1 MILILLKT
9 FSKILILSLLVI
21 GSIAVLAGRQKT
33 TYDPNNYFAAL
44 IDKNNLLEKTNS
56 PRIIFVGASNLAFGL
71 DSKMIEKEFGIPVVN
86 MGLHGDF
93 GLGFILNNV
102 KQNIKKGDIVV
113 LAIEYYLDK
122 IYYKDVSYATA
133 LYPKGKEFIDYD
145 ADYYSQK
152 IKYNVNE
159 AQIVRQKFF
168 NFIFEKIFRLKEAK
182 VYIPTELNSYDT
194 SVYSRSGF
202 NENGDLISHLDKKP
216 FENLTGEI
224 KIQTEDYS
232 KSIDK
237 LNDFLKYVND
247 HGGQVYFTFPSY
259 ARSEFEKN
267 FKAISEFE
275 KQLKENMRIEIISS
289 PEDSAFPDSLFFDSV
304 YHLNSRGREIRTEK
318 MIGALKEKVFN
329 KDIYLGK

>member
-1 MILILLKT
+1 MLKVLLKI
-9 FSKILILSLLVI
+9 SVLCLLVTGTI
-21 GSIAVLAGRQKT
+21 VILAGRQKT

-44 IDKNNLLEKTNS
+44 IDKNNLLEKTNP

-71 DSKMIEKEFGIPVVN
+71 DSKMIEKEFDMPVVN

-133 LYPKGKEFIDYD
+133 LYPKGKEYIDYN
-145 ADYYSQK
+145 AEYYSQK
-152 IKYNVNE
+152 LKYHVNE
-159 AQIVRQKFF
+159 AQIMRQKFF
-168 NFIFEKIFRLKEAK
+168 NFIFEKVIRFKEAK

-194 SVYSRSGF
+194 AVYSRSGF
-202 NENGDLISHLDKKP
+202 NSNGDLVSHLTKKP
-216 FENLTGEI
+216 FENLTGGI

-232 KSIDK
+232 DCIDK
-237 LNDFLKYVND
+237 LNDFLKYVNE
-247 HGGQVYFTFPSY
+247 HGGRVYFTYPCY

-267 FKAISEFE
+267 YKAISDFE
-275 KQLKENMRIEIISS
+275 KQLKENMKIEIISS
-289 PEDSAFPDSLFFDSV
+289 PEDTAFPDS
-304 YHLNSRGREIRTEK
+304 
-318 MIGALKEKVFN
+318 
-329 KDIYLGK
+329 